1 LLSSTI
7 IHKEHYMPSRVHN
20 RIHAA
25 IHSYSSRVFSFLLLG
40 LLLALLV
47 WNPSPALSQAGSGF
61 DRTPWQMH
69 SGYGITTLLKQ
80 APTHGDAALY
90 SYKQVPRQDDP
101 GWGAPPLDNAGNIT
115 YSVPSDLP
123 GGSCYK
129 QADFTYFQTFVEI
142 PAGATVDQFE
152 VRFEKVDDG
161 ARAYV
166 YNSKYPDGEYIPN
179 TDIVFGGDPKTAD
192 LSSLVVP
199 GETNRV
205 VIVQV
210 DDCPVENNLRN
221 AQLYVNGAV
230 TNENPQ
236 VGPQVTPA
244 PEVVAG
250 CTQDDFLAAVRDG
263 ESSGTVTLSGACT
276 YVLTSAGND
285 WNGGS
290 GAFLSKA
297 TVVEGNGATIERSP
311 NAPPFRIFTLQATA
325 GTVLRDLTLRNGA
338 STANGGAIYANTD
351 LTLENVTLEGNSAV
365 RGGALTQYAGRLV
378 INNGRLFDNHATDLG
393 GAIFQQ
399 GGALDIT
406 NTIFGQNRADSGNG
420 AAVFVGGDVVSNA
433 RITNSTITDNA
444 GNTGAAIT
452 TWGALNLSNTILAN
466 HKIGLAVGG
475 TRGVS
480 EDYNLFA
487 NTTTDVR
494 ELTGTVSLDR
504 GGASHVAPDARFVD
518 AAARDYA
525 LQQSSPAVDRGSD
538 AVLGSAALATDAS
551 ANARPYT
558 GAPVD
563 IGAHEFQGIGG
574 PSLSILK
581 QGPNWINADIEN
593 TFSLVV
599 ANDGVAVADAVEVV
613 DVLPAGATY
622 VDGSATAGGV
632 LAGDRITWQL
642 GSLAPGDRV
651 FLEYAVKAGQTLV
664 SQEYRAQSA
673 SDPSV
678 IATGATITTTLNDK
692 LVAAI
697 NFFPRPDG
705 FSFPNYG
712 AASPDSDLTID
723 DMVKIFGEA
732 EACKSTGPCVLTA
745 KSENWRTTWLKR
757 IEGGHCAG
765 MSMGSLNLFV
775 DDTLS
780 ASDLQSGANTTFELT
795 KENAR
800 RYVAFYAS
808 TQGSP
813 PANQQ
818 QLQTDG
824 YTWVPANTPTAV
836 LDTLIKNLGDPK
848 AGDRYRLSFELH
860 PADGGGRGH
869 TVVPFAVEKL
879 NDNEYLIY
887 IYENNLPN
895 RFDVALRVNR
905 TTQEW
910 SYVGTTAPDKP
921 LEKYRGDATS
931 NNLRLMSWRYHTGLP
946 KDAGDIER
954 IGRVL
959 DTKLAAAGA
968 FQSAA
973 PALQSSDSMMEF
985 DLSGEGYL
993 LITRSDGKR
1002 AGFDLSTGQ
1011 WIAEIEG
1018 AQAVPIAL
1026 GLGFNTPSAVHI
1038 PHSAGMTYSVQVASR
1053 ETAFGNAQGAADVNI
1068 AGPGFG
1074 MNVRDLVLDAPVAQG
1089 AVVMTDVPDLMALD
1103 VDPDNKRL
1111 TFTPGTD
1118 DAEAPTLT
1126 LAVSYRNGSD
1136 YSVDVQRV
1144 PVAPGHA
1151 VGLAFDENTNAVTIE
1166 SNSADPVEYQVNV
1179 TRINNDGTV
1188 NQFNETVS
1196 DDGAA
1201 GVRLDVGEAWTGEDA
1216 PFVETIQE
1224 STLPAPEAVPGPSAS
1239 AFVHVAQAG
1248 DALATGTTL
1257 DHPLVNDNPDMLLFA
1272 TQDVTAAGDG
1282 AAYRTPVGVAYQPDL
1297 NRWSLVSQDGS
1308 TPIPAGASFNVLV
1321 AQPNEHTF
1329 VHTATAENVEASW
1342 TVIDHPLANDNPDV
1356 LLLVT
1361 PRQEGAEP
1369 ALFNAPLGVWY
1380 DNETGRWAIL
1390 RQDQEA
1396 MPANA
1401 SFNVMIMAAG
1411 DNASVHKAS
1420 ASNTSANQTEFQHPL
1435 ANNAP
1440 GAMLFVTANFNPSG
1454 RGGTLNNHPVGVL
1467 YGAEQNR
1474 WAIAN
1479 VDQAD
1484 LPDTASFNV
1493 FIFAADAPAASGSET
1508 REMGDATSAESQP
1521 NLYNVEN
1528 QWGGDDAPWS
1538 PDGVWVIG
1546 GRADQRVVALTATS
1560 YDGGENL
1567 VGAMTYAGENSIGFR
1582 ATRSAPNTYAVETQW
1597 GGDDAPW
1604 TPDGVWVLG
1613 NRDEQSVVDINIASE
1628 DGGSTLAGAITY
1640 DGEGPS
1646 GFRASLGGAAPG
1658 DSSDTAEVI
1667 PGAAEDAAT
1676 EAAAVEAQTT
1686 ACDPADIPP
1695 SPDTGVMLRFVNN
1708 RDAVGFIYWLNSDN
1722 QLQEYARLE
1731 PGATYDQSTFE
1742 GHQWEV
1748 YDANPQEVDDPF
1760 THLLVSYTASAE
1772 PGQCVVIE
1780 R

>member
-1 LLSSTI
+1 MQTRSEP
-7 IHKEHYMPSRVHN
+7 H
-20 RIHAA
+20 IHAIIQPYGRILSFILTGLLLTFLIWSPA
-25 IHSYSSRVFSFLLLG
+25 RVFSQSS
-40 LLLALLV
+40 A
-47 WNPSPALSQAGSGF
+47 GF

-69 SGYGITTLLKQ
+69 NGYGITTLLKPV
-80 APTHGDAALY
+80 PTHGDAALY
-90 SYKQVPRQDDP
+90 SYKRVPRQDDP
-101 GWGAPPLDNAGNIT
+101 GWGAPPLDNNGNIT

-166 YNSKYPDGEYIPN
+166 FNSKYPDGEYIPN
-179 TDIVFGGDPKTAD
+179 TDIVFGGEPKTAD

-221 AQLYVNGAV
+221 AQLYVNGTV

-236 VGPQVTPA
+236 VGPQITPT

-263 ESSGTVTLSGACT
+263 ESSGTITLNAACT
-276 YVLTSAGND
+276 YVLTSAAND

-290 GAFLSKA
+290 GAFISKA
-297 TVVEGNGATIERSP
+297 TTVEGNGATIERSP
-311 NAPPFRIFTLQATA
+311 NAPPFRIFALQVPA
-325 GTVLRDLTLRNGA
+325 GVTIKELTLRNGS
-338 STANGGAIYANTD
+338 STANGGAIYSDTD
-351 LTLENVTLEGNSAV
+351 LTLENVALEGNSAA
-365 RGGALTQYAGRLV
+365 RGGAIAKNSGRLV
-378 INNGRLFDNHATDLG
+378 INNGRFFDNHATDLG
-393 GAIFQQ
+393 GALFQQ
-399 GGALDIT
+399 GGTMDIT
-406 NTIFGQNRADSGNG
+406 NTIFGQNRADSNNG
-420 AAVFVGGDVVSNA
+420 AAVFVGGDVVSDA

-452 TWGALNLSNTILAN
+452 TWGALNVSNTILAN
-466 HKIGLAVGG
+466 HKVGLAVGG

-480 EDYNLFA
+480 DDYNLFA

-494 ELTGTVSLDR
+494 ELSGKVSLDR
-504 GGASHVAPDARFVD
+504 WGTSHVAPDARFVD

-525 LQQSSPAVDRGSD
+525 LQQSSPAVDRGTD
-538 AVLGSAALATDAS
+538 AVLGSAALATDAGS
-551 ANARPYT
+551 NARPYT
-558 GAPVD
+558 GTAAD
-563 IGAHEFQGIGG
+563 IGAYEFQGQGG

-581 QGPNWINADIEN
+581 QGPNWINAAIEN

-599 ANDGVAVADAVEVV
+599 ANDGIAAADAVEVV
-613 DVLPAGATY
+613 DILPAGATY
-622 VDGSATAGGV
+622 ADGSATSGGV
-632 LAGDRITWQL
+632 FAGDRLTWQL
-642 GSLAPGDRV
+642 GTLAPGDRV
-651 FLEYAVKAGQTLV
+651 YLEYAVKASQTLV
-664 SQEYRAQSA
+664 SQEYRAQST

-678 IATGATITTTLNDK
+678 IASGATITTTLNDK

-705 FSFPNYG
+705 FSFYNYG
-712 AASPDSDLTID
+712 GESPDSDLTID

-732 EACKSTGPCVLTA
+732 EACKSTAPCVLTA

-765 MSMGSLNLFV
+765 MAMGSLNIFAN
-775 DDTLS
+775 DTF
-780 ASDLQSGANTTFELT
+780 AAGDLQSGANTTFDLT

-818 QLQTDG
+818 QLQKDG
-824 YTWVPANTPTAV
+824 YTWVPASTPTTV
-836 LDTLIKNLGDPK
+836 LDTLIKNLGDAS

-860 PADGGGRGH
+860 PADGGGNGH

-879 NDNEYLIY
+879 NDDEYLIY

-946 KDAGDIER
+946 KDPGDIDR
-954 IGRVL
+954 IGRVF
-959 DTKLAAAGA
+959 DTKLAAAGT
-968 FQSAA
+968 FQSTA
-973 PALQSSDSMMEF
+973 PALQSSDSMMQF

-993 LITRSDGKR
+993 LVTRSDGKR
-1002 AGFDLSTGQ
+1002 AGYDLGTGQ
-1011 WIAEIEG
+1011 WIAEIDG
-1018 AQAVPIAL
+1018 AQEVPIAL
-1026 GLGFNTPSAVHI
+1026 GMGLNTPSAVHI

-1053 ETAFGNAQGAADVNI
+1053 ETAFGNTQGAADVNI

-1074 MNVRDLVLDAPVAQG
+1074 MNVKDLVLDAPVAQG
-1089 AVVMTDVPDLMALD
+1089 AVVTTDVPDLMALD

-1126 LAVSYRNGSD
+1126 MAVSFRNGSD
-1136 YSVDVQRV
+1136 YSVDVRSV
-1144 PVAPGHA
+1144 AVAPGHA
-1151 VGLAFDENTNAVTIE
+1151 VGLTFDENTNTIAIEGNGADAVT
-1166 SNSADPVEYQVNV
+1166 YQVDV
-1179 TRINNDGTV
+1179 RRINSDGTV
-1188 NQFNETVS
+1188 DQFSDSVS
-1196 DDGAA
+1196 DGGAA
-1201 GVRLDVGEAWTGEDA
+1201 GVRLTVGEEWTGEGA
-1216 PFVETIQE
+1216 PVVETIQE

-1239 AFVHVAQAG
+1239 AFAHVAQEG
-1248 DALATGTTL
+1248 ETLAAGTTL
-1257 DHPLVNDNPDMLLFA
+1257 DHPLVNDNPDALVFA
-1272 TQDVTAAGDG
+1272 TQDVTAAGAD
-1282 AAYRTPVGVAYQPDL
+1282 AATYSMPVGVAYQPDL

-1308 TPIPAGASFNVLV
+1308 TAIPTGTGFNVLV

-1329 VHTATAENVEASW
+1329 VHTATAENIDASW

-1361 PRQEGAEP
+1361 PRQDGAES
-1369 ALFNAPLGVWY
+1369 ALIDAPLGVWY
-1380 DNETGRWAIL
+1380 DNEMGRWAIL
-1390 RQDQEA
+1390 RQDQDA

-1401 SFNVMIMAAG
+1401 AFNVMIMAAG
-1411 DNASVHKAS
+1411 DNASVHRAS
-1420 ASNTSANQTEFQHPL
+1420 AQNTSANQTEFQHPL

-1440 GAMLFVTANFNPSG
+1440 DAHLFVTANFNPSG
-1454 RGGTLNNHPVGVL
+1454 RGGTLNNHPAAVS
-1467 YGAEQNR
+1467 YNAEQGR

-1479 VDQAD
+1479 VDQAAI
-1484 LPDTASFNV
+1484 PDAASFNV
-1493 FIFAADAPAASGSET
+1493 FIFAPYAAPASGSET
-1508 REMGDATSAESQP
+1508 EEMGDETGDDSGAQSEP
-1521 NLYNVEN
+1521 NGYNVEN
-1528 QWGGDDAPWS
+1528 QWGGDDAPWN
-1538 PDGVWVIG
+1538 PGGVWVIG
-1546 GRADQRVVALTATS
+1546 GRADQRVVALTAS
-1560 YDGGENL
+1560 SFDGGENL
-1567 VGAMTYAGENSIGFR
+1567 VGTMTYAGEGPIGFR
-1582 ATRSAPNTYAVETQW
+1582 AFRTAQNTYEVENQW

-1604 TPDGVWVLG
+1604 NPGGTWVLG
-1613 NRDEQSVVDINIASE
+1613 GRDEQSVVDIAIASE
-1628 DGGSTLAGAITY
+1628 DDGSTLAGVMTY
-1640 DGEGPS
+1640 DGEGPI
-1646 GFRASLGGAAPG
+1646 GFRAFLGDDAAAPAAEEPA
-1658 DSSDTAEVI
+1658 TAE
-1667 PGAAEDAAT
+1667 AQ
-1676 EAAAVEAQTT
+1676 AVS
-1686 ACDPADIPP
+1686 CDPAAIPP
-1695 SPDTGVMLRFVNN
+1695 AADTGVMLRFVNN
-1708 RDAVGFIYWLNSDN
+1708 SDAMGFVYWLDFDN
-1722 QLQEYARLE
+1722 QLQEYAILA
-1731 PGATYDQSTFE
+1731 PGESYDQATFE

-1748 YDANPQEVDDPF
+1748 YDANPQEVDDAS
-1760 THLLVSYTASAE
+1760 THLMISYTASAE

>member
-1 LLSSTI
+1 
-7 IHKEHYMPSRVHN
+7 
-20 RIHAA
+20 
-25 IHSYSSRVFSFLLLG
+25 
-40 LLLALLV
+40 
-47 WNPSPALSQAGSGF
+47 
-61 DRTPWQMH
+61 
-69 SGYGITTLLKQ
+69 
-80 APTHGDAALY
+80 
-90 SYKQVPRQDDP
+90 
-101 GWGAPPLDNAGNIT
+101 
-115 YSVPSDLP
+115 
-123 GGSCYK
+123 
-129 QADFTYFQTFVEI
+129 
-142 PAGATVDQFE
+142 
-152 VRFEKVDDG
+152 
-161 ARAYV
+161 
-166 YNSKYPDGEYIPN
+166 
-179 TDIVFGGDPKTAD
+179 
-192 LSSLVVP
+192 
-199 GETNRV
+199 
-205 VIVQV
+205 
-210 DDCPVENNLRN
+210 
-221 AQLYVNGAV
+221 
-230 TNENPQ
+230 
-236 VGPQVTPA
+236 
-244 PEVVAG
+244 
-250 CTQDDFLAAVRDG
+250 
-263 ESSGTVTLSGACT
+263 
-276 YVLTSAGND
+276 
-285 WNGGS
+285 
-290 GAFLSKA
+290 
-297 TVVEGNGATIERSP
+297 
-311 NAPPFRIFTLQATA
+311 
-325 GTVLRDLTLRNGA
+325 
-338 STANGGAIYANTD
+338 
-351 LTLENVTLEGNSAV
+351 NSAA

-399 GGALDIT
+399 AGAMDIT

-420 AAVFVGGDVVSNA
+420 AAVFIGGDVAGDA

-475 TRGVS
+475 TKGVS

-494 ELTGTVSLDR
+494 ELSGKVSLDR
-504 GGASHVAPDARFVD
+504 KGASHVAPDARFVD

-525 LQQSSPAVDRGSD
+525 LQPSSPAVDRGTD
-538 AVLGSAALATDAS
+538 AVLGVAALATDAS
-551 ANARPYT
+551 ANPRPYT
-558 GAPVD
+558 GTPAD
-563 IGAHEFQGIGG
+563 IGAHEFQGAGG

-581 QGPNWINADIEN
+581 HGPNWINADIEN

-599 ANDGVAVADAVEVV
+599 ANDGVAAADAVEVV

-632 LAGDRITWQL
+632 FAGDRITWQL
-642 GSLAPGDRV
+642 GALAPGDRAY
-651 FLEYAVKAGQTLV
+651 LEYAVKAGQTLV

-678 IATGATITTTLNDK
+678 IATGATMTTTLNDK

-712 AASPDSDLTID
+712 GTSPDSDLTID
-723 DMVKIFGEA
+723 DTVKIFGET

-765 MSMGSLNLFV
+765 MAMGSLNIFAN
-775 DDTLS
+775 DALS
-780 ASDLQSGANTTFELT
+780 ASDLQSGANTTFDLT

-818 QLQTDG
+818 QLQKDG
-824 YTWVPANTPTAV
+824 YEWVPANTPVTV

-860 PADGGGRGH
+860 PADGGGNGH

-879 NDNEYLIY
+879 NENEYLIY

-946 KDAGDIER
+946 KDSGDIDR

-959 DTKLAAAGA
+959 DTKLAAVGA

-1002 AGFDLSTGQ
+1002 AGFDLHTGR
-1011 WIAEIEG
+1011 WIAEIDG
-1018 AQAVPIAL
+1018 AQEVPIAL
-1026 GLGFNTPSAVHI
+1026 GLGLNTPSAVHI

-1074 MNVRDLVLDAPVAQG
+1074 MNVRNLVLDAPVAQG
-1089 AVVMTDVPDLMALD
+1089 AVVKTDVPDLMALD

-1126 LAVSYRNGSD
+1126 MAVSYRSGSD
-1136 YSVDVQRV
+1136 YSVDVQSV
-1144 PVAPGHA
+1144 QVEPGHA
-1151 VGLAFDENTNAVTIE
+1151 VSLAFDESINAVTIE
-1166 SNSADPVEYQVNV
+1166 SNSADPVDYQVNV

-1196 DDGAA
+1196 DGGAA
-1201 GVRLDVGEAWTGEDA
+1201 GVRLNVGEAWTGEGA
-1216 PFVETIQE
+1216 PGVETIQE
-1224 STLPAPEAVPGPSAS
+1224 STLPAPDPVPGPSAS
-1239 AFVHVAQAG
+1239 AFVHVAYAG
-1248 DALATGTTL
+1248 DALAAGTTL
-1257 DHPLVNDNPDMLLFA
+1257 DHPLVNDNPDALVFA
-1272 TQDVTAAGDG
+1272 TQDVTAAGDAA
-1282 AAYRTPVGVAYQPDL
+1282 AAYSIPVGVAYQPDR
-1297 NRWSLVSQDGS
+1297 NRWSLVSRDAS
-1308 TPIPAGASFNVLV
+1308 TPIPAGARFNVLV
-1321 AQPNEHTF
+1321 AQTNEHTF

-1361 PRQEGAEP
+1361 PGQDGAES
-1369 ALFNAPLGVWY
+1369 ALFSAPLGVWY

-1390 RQDQEA
+1390 RQDQEE
-1396 MPANA
+1396 MPVNA

-1411 DNASVHKAS
+1411 DNASVHKVS
-1420 ASNTSANQTEFQHPL
+1420 VQNTSANQTEFQHPL

-1440 GAMLFVTANFNPSG
+1440 DALLFVTANFNPSG

-1467 YGAEQNR
+1467 YGEEQNR

-1484 LPDTASFNV
+1484 LLAGSSFNV
-1493 FIFAADAPAASGSET
+1493 FIFPTYGPAASGSEIEET
-1508 REMGDATSAESQP
+1508 GDETGAAGEAAQP

-1528 QWGGDDAPWS
+1528 QWGGDDASWNPG
-1538 PDGVWVIG
+1538 GVWVIG

-1567 VGAMTYAGENSIGFR
+1567 VGTMTYAGEDPIGFR
-1582 ATRSAPNTYAVETQW
+1582 AVRTAPNTYAVEIQW

-1604 TPDGVWVLG
+1604 NPEGVWVLG
-1613 NRDEQSVVDINIASE
+1613 NRDEQNVVDIAIASE

-1640 DGEGPS
+1640 DGEEPI
-1646 GFRASLGGAAPG
+1646 GFRAFLGSASTPAESGAEESA
-1658 DSSDTAEVI
+1658 TAES
-1667 PGAAEDAAT
+1667 
-1676 EAAAVEAQTT
+1676 AAVDEQVAT
-1686 ACDPADIPP
+1686 CDPADIPP
-1695 SPDTGVMLRFVNN
+1695 SADTDVMLRFVNN
-1708 RDAVGFIYWLNSDN
+1708 SDSIGFVYWVNFDN
-1722 QLQEYARLE
+1722 QLQEFARLE
-1731 PGATYDQSTFE
+1731 PGATHDQATYID
-1742 GHQWEV
+1742 HQWEV
-1748 YDANPQEVDDPF
+1748 YDANPQEVDDPS
-1760 THLLVSYTASAE
+1760 THLLISYTASDEAT
-1772 PGQCVVIE
+1772 QCVVIE
-1780 R
+1780 RRP